1 MAERDYIINA
11 RINTGNSAKDLQD
24 VNKAAQGVAQTTEKG
39 AKSSDDYA
47 KRLDDIK
54 KQAQQGGQS
63 IRDMSKII
71 QQYQSIAV
79 EAGASSPIGRQAIE
93 EAAVLRDRIDEV
105 RLATSRLADDGANV
119 RAALQLGT
127 GVVQGYQGVLGVTTL
142 LGVENEN
149 LIETLTKLQAAQGV
163 VNSLQAVQQA
173 LAKESVL
180 VLKAQALG
188 TGALSAAQAAYAAIV
203 GTSTGAMKAFRIAL
217 ISTGI
222 GAIVVAIGMLIAN
235 FEKLKDVVLDVIKF
249 AFMPYIK
256 ILQYIG
262 ILESD
267 EEKER
272 KQRHTAELQRRK
284 EAAQAAQ
291 KETDAKIAALRKER
305 DALDRTDKLKIRLL
319 KAEGASKEEIFEA
332 EQKLRRAT
340 IERSRAEG
348 ALLVQKNKL
357 LLAEFNLK
365 KELGELTTEEANRI
379 NALIEANNAG
389 IRADNELRQQ
399 LADDIRVEDAR
410 FKTEQAEKEKAQQER
425 LSNIR
430 KQARDKE
437 KAQREKEAEE
447 ERKRQ
452 QKIADEQAKERA
464 DLLAE
469 LSRLEDE
476 YLTSQLDKQQQ
487 EINAVYDKYNAILE
501 AAREAGEDTALLEE
515 AQLNAL
521 NEIRMKYAQI
531 EQEEK
536 DRLAQED
543 KDRLKEQQE
552 AELEYL
558 NFRLDAS
565 RSTFDTLTSL
575 ANTFAGQTERGQKR
589 AFNAQKALSIS
600 QGLIST
606 YQASI
611 DAYKSQLALG
621 TPEAPIRAKIA
632 AATAA
637 AAGLANVANIAK
649 QQFNPQGGSSASGAS
664 PATGGEVGLA
674 NPQQQIQLFGQAN
687 EGSDI
692 FAQDATAQA
701 TNITVTAQVVETDM
715 TSTQNE
721 VEGIQQLATL

>member
-11 RINTGNSAKDLQD
+11 RVNTGNSAKDLQD
-24 VNKAAQGVAQTTEKG
+24 VNKAAQGVQQTTEKG

-54 KQAQQGGQS
+54 KQAQQGGHS

-71 QQYQSIAV
+71 QQYQAIAV
-79 EAGASSPIGRQAIE
+79 EAGASSPIGRQAIA

-105 RLATSRLADDGANV
+105 SQATRRLADDGANV

-163 VNSLQAVQQA
+163 VNSLSAIQQA

-188 TGALSAAQAAYAAIV
+188 TSALSAAQGAYAAIV
-203 GTSTGAMKAFRIAL
+203 GTSTGALKLFRLAL
-217 ISTGI
+217 IGTGI
-222 GAIVVAIGMLIAN
+222 GAIVVLLGSLIAN
-235 FEKLKDVVLDVIKF
+235 FESVKNVVLDVMSVALLPFKR
-249 AFMPYIK
+249 
-256 ILQYIG
+256 ILQAIG
-262 ILESD
+262 LVESD

-272 KQRHTAELQRRK
+272 KQRHSAELQRRK

-291 KETDAKIAALRKER
+291 KEATAKINALKREREAVEGRYDFEIRKAKAAGEETREEERKKRLFVLRSIR
-305 DALDRTDKLKIRLL
+305 DQVLAIDELIEARIMELRLIYGVNEAQ
-319 KAEGASKEEIFEA
+319 AEQFKVVQDLRA
-332 EQKLRRAT
+332 EQKRLRDTFVSTVQDMEVAD
-340 IERSRAEG
+340 IEYNTQR
-348 ALLVQKNKL
+348 KNEAKKT
-357 LLAEFNLK
+357 ADELK
-365 KELGELTTEEANRI
+365 K
-379 NALIEANNAG
+379 
-389 IRADNELRQQ
+389 
-399 LADDIRVEDAR
+399 
-410 FKTEQAEKEKAQQER
+410 
-425 LSNIR
+425 
-430 KQARDKE
+430 
-437 KAQREKEAEE
+437 QREKEAEDA
-447 ERKRQ
+447 RQANLKRL
-452 QKIADEQAKERA
+452 ADESQMRSAM
-464 DLLAE
+464 LAE
-469 LSRLEDE
+469 ISRLEDE
-476 YLTSQLDKQQQ
+476 YLNSQLDKQQQ
-487 EINAVYDKYNAILE
+487 EINAVYDKYFAILE
-501 AAREAGEDTALLEE
+501 AAREAGEDTQLLEE

-521 NEIRMKYAQI
+521 NEIRMKYAKI
-531 EQEEK
+531 EQDEK

-552 AELEYL
+552 AEIEYL

-565 RSTFDTLTSL
+565 KSTFDTLSSL

-589 AFNAQKALSIS
+589 AFNAQKALGVA
-600 QGLIST
+600 QGLVST
-606 YQASI
+606 YQSAI
-611 DAYKSQLALG
+611 NAYASQLIPG
-621 TPEAPIRAKIA
+621 DVTSVIRAKVA

-649 QQFNPQGGSSASGAS
+649 QQFNPQGGGSASGAS

-687 EGSDI
+687 EGSEI
-692 FAQDATAQA
+692 FAQNATAQA

-721 VEGIQQLATL
+721 VQGIQQLATL

>member
-11 RINTGNSAKDLQD
+11 RVNTGNSAKDLQD
-24 VNKAAQGVAQTTEKG
+24 VNKAAQGVQQTTEKG

-47 KRLDDIK
+47 KRLDAIK
-54 KQAQQGGQS
+54 QQAQQGGQS
-63 IRDMSKII
+63 IRGMSKII
-71 QQYQSIAV
+71 QQYQAIAV
-79 EAGASSPIGRQAIE
+79 EAGASSPIGRQAIA

-105 RLATSRLADDGANV
+105 SQATRKLADDGANI

-163 VNSLQAVQQA
+163 VNSLSAVQQA

-188 TGALSAAQAAYAAIV
+188 TSALSAAQGAYAAIV
-203 GTSTGAMKAFRIAL
+203 GTSTGALKLFRLAL
-217 ISTGI
+217 IGTGI
-222 GAIVVAIGMLIAN
+222 GAIVVLLGSLIAN
-235 FEKLKDVVLDVIKF
+235 FEAVKSVVLNVIETALLPFKR
-249 AFMPYIK
+249 
-256 ILQYIG
+256 ILQAIG
-262 ILESD
+262 LVESD

-272 KQRHTAELQRRK
+272 KQRHSAELQRRK
-284 EAAQAAQ
+284 EASQAAQ
-291 KETDAKIAALRKER
+291 KEATAK
-305 DALDRTDKLKIRLL
+305 
-319 KAEGASKEEIFEA
+319 
-332 EQKLRRAT
+332 
-340 IERSRAEG
+340 
-348 ALLVQKNKL
+348 
-357 LLAEFNLK
+357 
-365 KELGELTTEEANRI
+365 I
-379 NALIEANNAG
+379 NALKRE
-389 IRADNELRQQ
+389 RET
-399 LADDIRVEDAR
+399 VEGRYD
-410 FKTEQAEKEKAQQER
+410 FE
-425 LSNIR
+425 IR
-430 KQARDKE
+430 KA
-437 KAQREKEAEE
+437 KAAGEDTREE
-447 ERKRQ
+447 ERKKRMFTLRSIRDQ
-452 QKIADEQAKERA
+452 VKAIDELVEARITELRIMYKVTEAQAEQFKVVQDLRAEQKRLRDTFVSTVQDMQVADIEYNTQRKNEAKKTADELKKQRDKEAEDARQANLKRLA
-464 DLLAE
+464 DEAQMRSAMLSE
-469 LSRLEDE
+469 ISRLEDE
-476 YLTSQLDKQQQ
+476 YLNSQLDKQQQ
-487 EINAVYDKYNAILE
+487 EINSVYDKYNAILE
-501 AAREAGEDTALLEE
+501 AAIEAGEDVALLEE

-521 NEIRMKYAQI
+521 NEIRMKYAKI
-531 EQEEK
+531 EQDEK
-536 DRLAQED
+536 DKAAQED
-543 KDRLKEQQE
+543 KDRLKEQE
-552 AELEYL
+552 AAELEYL

-565 RSTFDTLTSL
+565 KSTFDTLSSL

-606 YQASI
+606 YQAAI

-632 AATAA
+632 AATAT

-649 QQFNPQGGSSASGAS
+649 QQFNPQGSGSASGAS

-687 EGSDI
+687 EGSEI
-692 FAQDATAQA
+692 FAQNTTAQA

>member
-11 RINTGNSAKDLQD
+11 RVNTGNSAKDLQD
-24 VNKAAQGVAQTTEKG
+24 VNKAAQGVQQTTEKG

-47 KRLDDIK
+47 KRLDAIK
-54 KQAQQGGQS
+54 QQAQQGGQS
-63 IRDMSKII
+63 IRGMSKII
-71 QQYQSIAV
+71 QQYQAIAV
-79 EAGASSPIGRQAIE
+79 EAGASSPIGRQAIA

-105 RLATSRLADDGANV
+105 SQATRKLADDGANI

-163 VNSLQAVQQA
+163 VNSLSAVQQA

-188 TGALSAAQAAYAAIV
+188 TSALSAAQGAYAAIV
-203 GTSTGAMKAFRIAL
+203 GTSTGALKLFRLAL
-217 ISTGI
+217 IGTGI
-222 GAIVVAIGMLIAN
+222 GAIVVLLGSLIAN
-235 FEKLKDVVLDVIKF
+235 FEAVKSVVLNVIETALLPFKR
-249 AFMPYIK
+249 
-256 ILQYIG
+256 ILQAIG
-262 ILESD
+262 LVESD

-272 KQRHTAELQRRK
+272 KQRHSAELQRRK
-284 EAAQAAQ
+284 EASQAAQ
-291 KETDAKIAALRKER
+291 KEATAK
-305 DALDRTDKLKIRLL
+305 
-319 KAEGASKEEIFEA
+319 
-332 EQKLRRAT
+332 
-340 IERSRAEG
+340 
-348 ALLVQKNKL
+348 
-357 LLAEFNLK
+357 
-365 KELGELTTEEANRI
+365 I
-379 NALIEANNAG
+379 NALKRE
-389 IRADNELRQQ
+389 RET
-399 LADDIRVEDAR
+399 VEGRYD
-410 FKTEQAEKEKAQQER
+410 FE
-425 LSNIR
+425 IR
-430 KQARDKE
+430 KA
-437 KAQREKEAEE
+437 KAAGEDTREE
-447 ERKRQ
+447 ERKKRMFTLRSIRDQ
-452 QKIADEQAKERA
+452 VKAIDELVEARITELRIMYKVTEAQAEQFKVVQDLRAEQKRLRDTFVSTVQDMQVADIEYNTQRKNEAKKTADELKKQRDKEAEDARQANLKRLA
-464 DLLAE
+464 DEAQMRSAMLSE
-469 LSRLEDE
+469 ISRLEDE
-476 YLTSQLDKQQQ
+476 YLNSQLDKQQQ
-487 EINAVYDKYNAILE
+487 EINSVYDKYNAILE
-501 AAREAGEDTALLEE
+501 AAIEEGEDVALLEE

-521 NEIRMKYAQI
+521 NEIRMKYAKI
-531 EQEEK
+531 EQDEK
-536 DRLAQED
+536 DKAAQED
-543 KDRLKEQQE
+543 KDRLKEQE
-552 AELEYL
+552 AAELEYL

-565 RSTFDTLTSL
+565 KSTFDTLSSL

-606 YQASI
+606 YQAAI

-632 AATAA
+632 AATAT

-649 QQFNPQGGSSASGAS
+649 QQFNPQGGGSASGAS

-687 EGSDI
+687 EGSEI
-692 FAQDATAQA
+692 FAQNTTAQA

>member
-11 RINTGNSAKDLQD
+11 RVNTGNSAKDLQD
-24 VNKAAQGVAQTTEKG
+24 VNKAAQGVQQTTEKG

-47 KRLDDIK
+47 KRLDAIK
-54 KQAQQGGQS
+54 QQAQQGGQS
-63 IRDMSKII
+63 IRGMSKII
-71 QQYQSIAV
+71 QQYQAIAV
-79 EAGASSPIGRQAIE
+79 EAGASSPIGRQAIA

-105 RLATSRLADDGANV
+105 SQATRKLADDGANI

-163 VNSLQAVQQA
+163 VNSLSAVQQA

-188 TGALSAAQAAYAAIV
+188 TSALSAAQGAYAAIV
-203 GTSTGAMKAFRIAL
+203 GTSTGALKLFRLAL
-217 ISTGI
+217 IGTGI
-222 GAIVVAIGMLIAN
+222 GAIVVLLGSLIAN
-235 FEKLKDVVLDVIKF
+235 FEAVKSVVLNVIETALLPFKR
-249 AFMPYIK
+249 
-256 ILQYIG
+256 ILQAIG
-262 ILESD
+262 LVESD

-272 KQRHTAELQRRK
+272 KQRHSAELQRRK
-284 EAAQAAQ
+284 EASQAAQ
-291 KETDAKIAALRKER
+291 KEATAK
-305 DALDRTDKLKIRLL
+305 
-319 KAEGASKEEIFEA
+319 
-332 EQKLRRAT
+332 
-340 IERSRAEG
+340 
-348 ALLVQKNKL
+348 
-357 LLAEFNLK
+357 
-365 KELGELTTEEANRI
+365 I
-379 NALIEANNAG
+379 NALKRE
-389 IRADNELRQQ
+389 RET
-399 LADDIRVEDAR
+399 VEGRYD
-410 FKTEQAEKEKAQQER
+410 FE
-425 LSNIR
+425 IR
-430 KQARDKE
+430 KA
-437 KAQREKEAEE
+437 KAAGEDTREE
-447 ERKRQ
+447 ERKKRMFTLRSIRDQ
-452 QKIADEQAKERA
+452 VKAIDELVEARITELRIMYKVTEAQAEQFKVVQDLRAEQKRLRDTFVSTVQDMQVADIEYNTQRKNEAKKTADELKKQRDKEAEDARQSNLKRLA
-464 DLLAE
+464 DEAQMRSAMLSE
-469 LSRLEDE
+469 ISRLEDE
-476 YLTSQLDKQQQ
+476 YLNSQLDNQQQ

-501 AAREAGEDTALLEE
+501 AAIEAGEDVAILEE

-521 NEIRMKYAQI
+521 NEIRMKYAKI
-531 EQEEK
+531 EQDEK
-536 DRLAQED
+536 DKAAQED
-543 KDRLKEQQE
+543 KDRLKEQE
-552 AELEYL
+552 AAELEYL

-565 RSTFDTLTSL
+565 KSTFDTLSSL

-606 YQASI
+606 YQAAI

-632 AATAA
+632 AATAT

-649 QQFNPQGGSSASGAS
+649 QQFNPQGGGSASGAS

-674 NPQQQIQLFGQAN
+674 NPQQQIQLFGQVN
-687 EGSDI
+687 EGSEI
-692 FAQDATAQA
+692 FAQNTTAQA